1 MAADIDHLHV
11 KRIHL
16 VSFFYIVIED
26 KFLSFC
32 WDDEL
37 KLSSLV
43 SFVGDTGRR
52 PPKVASTKLH
62 PALNFTEIVY
72 SFYPSFRWYISHVT
86 GAMVKEEG
94 RGQLTLL
101 VKAWLGWKIEGHTAM
116 VVTPEGITTP
126 KVGSRRCRKMGTR
139 VESRLVRHINN
150 INHEWL

>member
-1 MAADIDHLHV
+1 VAADIDHLHV
-11 KRIHL
+11 KRIYL

-72 SFYPSFRWYISHVT
+72 SFYPSFR
-86 GAMVKEEG
+86 
-94 RGQLTLL
+94 
-101 VKAWLGWKIEGHTAM
+101 
-116 VVTPEGITTP
+116 
-126 KVGSRRCRKMGTR
+126 
-139 VESRLVRHINN
+139 
-150 INHEWL
+150 